1 MNGITRHASGKRI
14 AVLAAGIAAVPL
26 LAGCFNGFAA
36 QTSVQPPSG
45 DGLSTQVGDVQI
57 RSAVWVRSPSNPTDF
72 TLSATFVNTGQTPD
86 ALTAVSTDT
95 KGAVEITGG
104 TIPLTKIAET
114 RTGYRSTYYIN
125 LSGALVPPS
134 NYISTTFTFAKAGAV
149 TGSVLVVPSEGIY
162 EGITPNGVPAPKK
175 PEVSPLA
182 SKSASASESA
192 SASASASA
200 STSEVAVP

>member
-1 MNGITRHASGKRI
+1 MNGITRHASGKRT

-57 RSAVWVRSPSNPTDF
+57 RSAVWVRSPLNPTDF

-86 ALTAVSTDT
+86 ALTSITTDT
-95 KGAVEITGG
+95 KGTIEITGG

-114 RTGYRSTYYIN
+114 RTGYRSPFYVN
-125 LSGALVPPS
+125 LSKALVPPS
-134 NYISTTFTFAKAGAV
+134 NYVSTTFNFAKAGAV
-149 TGSVLVVPSEGIY
+149 TGSVLVVPAEGIY

-182 SKSASASESA
+182 STSA
-192 SASASASA
+192 SASASEAHSDTA
-200 STSEVAVP
+200 PR